1 LNETSRFLHKIIDE
15 VFKFAKKRGESVV
28 CSLSDLRNKEVIN
41 IKNGAKLGF
50 VDDVEI
56 NTVDASVLA
65 LIVYGR
71 PRFFGIFGRDDDIV
85 IKCKDIDLIGE
96 DTILVSFENLT
107 TTTKSR
113 SFSVE
118 NLLK

>member
-1 LNETSRFLHKIIDE
+1 MHKITDRYYAKE
-15 VFKFAKKRGESVV
+15 VIALV

-41 IKNGAKLGF
+41 LKNGAKLGY
-50 VDDVEI
+50 VDDIEF
-56 NTVDASVLA
+56 NTKDASVLA

-71 PRFFGIFGRDDDIV
+71 PRLFGVFGRDDDIV
-85 IKCKDIDLIGE
+85 IKCTDINLIGE
-96 DTILVSFENLT
+96 DTILVTFDELSVN
-107 TTTKSR
+107 TKSH

>member
-1 LNETSRFLHKIIDE
+1 M
-15 VFKFAKKRGESVV
+15 V

-41 IKNGAKLGF
+41 IKNGAKLGY

-56 NTVDASVLA
+56 NTKEATVLA
-65 LIVYGR
+65 LIVFGR
-71 PRFFGIFGRDDDIV
+71 PRFFGLFGRDDDIV
-85 IKCKDIDLIGE
+85 IKCEDINLIGE
-96 DTILVSFENLT
+96 DTILVSFEEIT
-107 TTTKSR
+107 TSTKSR

>member
-1 LNETSRFLHKIIDE
+1 L
-15 VFKFAKKRGESVV
+15 V

-41 IKNGAKLGF
+41 IKNGAKLGY

-56 NTVDASVLA
+56 NMKNATVLA
-65 LIVYGR
+65 LIVFGR
-71 PRFFGIFGRDDDIV
+71 PRFFGLFGRDEDLI
-85 IKCKDIDLIGE
+85 IKCEDINLIGE
-96 DTILVSFENLT
+96 DTILVSFETVT
-107 TTTKSR
+107 TSTKSR

>member
-1 LNETSRFLHKIIDE
+1 L
-15 VFKFAKKRGESVV
+15 V

-41 IKNGAKLGF
+41 IKNGAKLGY

-56 NTVDASVLA
+56 NTKEATVLA
-65 LIVYGR
+65 LIVFGR
-71 PRFFGIFGRDDDIV
+71 PRFFGLFGRDDDIV
-85 IKCKDIDLIGE
+85 IKCEDINLIGE
-96 DTILVSFENLT
+96 DTILVSFEELT
-107 TTTKSR
+107 TSTKSR